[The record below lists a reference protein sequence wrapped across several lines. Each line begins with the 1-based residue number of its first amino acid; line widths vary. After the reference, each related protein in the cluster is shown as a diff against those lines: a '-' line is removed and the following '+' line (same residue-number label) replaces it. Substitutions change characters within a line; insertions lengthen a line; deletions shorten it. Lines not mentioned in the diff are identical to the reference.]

1 MMFKILV
8 PAVAALGLVA
18 FAAKTQDW
26 SHEQADTAVVA
37 SAASPVLA
45 RVMAPVMGW
54 HLSYEGPMAKLA
66 YGVENSDQLAMMVT
80 CAPGDRSAV
89 LYGDVL
95 PASPRLAQASMG
107 GEGDEARMPLTD
119 PALQGLA
126 RNGVMPV
133 VGEAGP
139 TRISATADERRVVSG
154 FLAYCGGVRA

>member
-26 SHEQADTAVVA
+26 SHEDAEPAAAMTAA
-37 SAASPVLA
+37 SA
-45 RVMAPVMGW
+45 MPVMGW
-54 HLSYEGPMAKLA
+54 HLSYEGSMAKLA

-89 LYGDVL
+89 IYGDVL

-107 GEGDEARMPLTD
+107 GEGRRGPGPVDRSR
-119 PALQGLA
+119 PAKPGPQ
-126 RNGVMPV
+126 RRH
-133 VGEAGP
+133 AGG
-139 TRISATADERRVVSG
+139 RRDRTG
-154 FLAYCGGVRA
+154 AHQRHRR

>member
-26 SHEQADTAVVA
+26 SAETSDPAAVTAQAA
-37 SAASPVLA
+37 
-45 RVMAPVMGW
+45 MPVMGW

-80 CAPGDRSAV
+80 CAPGDRTAV
-89 LYGDVL
+89 IYGDVL
-95 PASPRLAQASMG
+95 PASPRLAQASMSSDM
-107 GEGDEARMPLTD
+107 GDEARVPVSD
-119 PALQGLA
+119 PALQSLA

-133 VGEAGP
+133 VGETGP
-139 TRISATADERRVVSG
+139 AQIGATADERRVVSG
-154 FLAYCGGVRA
+154 FLAYCGGARA

>member
-1 MMFKILV
+1 MFKVLV

-26 SHEQADTAVVA
+26 SHEDAEPSAV
-37 SAASPVLA
+37 SA
-45 RVMAPVMGW
+45 MAQPVMGW

-66 YGVENSDQLAMMVT
+66 YGVENSDQLALMVT

-89 LYGDVL
+89 VYGDVL
-95 PASPRLAQASMG
+95 PASPRLAQASLG
-107 GEGDEARMPLTD
+107 SLEDEARIPVTD
-119 PALQGLA
+119 PALQSLA

-139 TRISATADERRVVSG
+139 TRIHASDAERRVVSG
-154 FLAYCGGVRA
+154 FLSYCDQAAA

>member
-1 MMFKILV
+1 MFKVLV

-26 SHEQADTAVVA
+26 SHEYAQPAAVA
-37 SAASPVLA
+37 TMA
-45 RVMAPVMGW
+45 APVMGW

-89 LYGDVL
+89 VYGDVL

-107 GEGDEARMPLTD
+107 SMEDEARIPLTD
-119 PALQGLA
+119 PALQSLA

-139 TRISATADERRVVSG
+139 ARIAASDAERRVVSG
-154 FLAYCGGVRA
+154 FLSYCDQAHA

>member
-1 MMFKILV
+1 MFKVLV

-26 SHEQADTAVVA
+26 SHEDAEPSAV
-37 SAASPVLA
+37 AA
-45 RVMAPVMGW
+45 MAQPVMGW

-66 YGVENSDQLAMMVT
+66 YGVANSDQLAMMVT
-80 CAPGDRSAV
+80 CAPGDRSAAV
-89 LYGDVL
+89 YGDVL

-107 GEGDEARMPLTD
+107 SLEDEARIPVSD
-119 PALQGLA
+119 PALQSLA

-139 TRISATADERRVVSG
+139 ARIHASDAERRVVSG
-154 FLAYCGGVRA
+154 FLSYCDQASA

>member
-1 MMFKILV
+1 MFKVLV

-18 FAAKTQDW
+18 FTAKTQDW
-26 SHEQADTAVVA
+26 SHETSAPAAETA
-37 SAASPVLA
+37 AAA
-45 RVMAPVMGW
+45 TPVMGW

-89 LYGDVL
+89 IYGDVL
-95 PASPRLAQASMG
+95 PASPRLAQASLGSM
-107 GEGDEARMPLTD
+107 EDEARIPLSD
-119 PALQGLA
+119 PALQSLA

-139 TRISATADERRVVSG
+139 TRIGATIEERRVVSG
-154 FLAYCGGVRA
+154 FIAYCGSARA

>member
-18 FAAKTQDW
+18 FTAKTQDW
-26 SHEQADTAVVA
+26 SHEAAQPAAVA
-37 SAASPVLA
+37 TMA
-45 RVMAPVMGW
+45 APVMGW

-66 YGVENSDQLAMMVT
+66 YGVENSDQLAMMVS

-89 LYGDVL
+89 VYGDVL

-107 GEGDEARMPLTD
+107 GEGDEARLSLGD

-139 TRISATADERRVVSG
+139 SHISATADERRVVSG
-154 FLAYCGGVRA
+154 FLAYCGGDRT

>member
-26 SHEQADTAVVA
+26 SHEDAEPAAAMTAA
-37 SAASPVLA
+37 SA
-45 RVMAPVMGW
+45 MPVMGW
-54 HLSYEGPMAKLA
+54 HLSYEGSMAKLA

-89 LYGDVL
+89 IYGDVL

-107 GEGDEARMPLTD
+107 GEGDEARVPLTD
-119 PALQGLA
+119 PALQNLA

-133 VGEAGP
+133 VGEIGP
-139 TRISATADERRVVSG
+139 ARISATADERRVVSG
-154 FLAYCGGVRA
+154 FLSYCGGARA

>member
-26 SHEQADTAVVA
+26 SAETSDPAAVTAQAA
-37 SAASPVLA
+37 
-45 RVMAPVMGW
+45 MPVMGW
-54 HLSYEGPMAKLA
+54 HLSYEGSMAKLA

-89 LYGDVL
+89 IYGDVL

-107 GEGDEARMPLTD
+107 GEGDEARDPLTD
-119 PALQGLA
+119 PALQNLA

-133 VGEAGP
+133 VGEIGP
-139 TRISATADERRVVSG
+139 ARISATADERRVVSG
-154 FLAYCGGVRA
+154 FLSYCGGARA

>member
-1 MMFKILV
+1 MFKVLV

-26 SHEQADTAVVA
+26 SHDAEPAAV
-37 SAASPVLA
+37 AA
-45 RVMAPVMGW
+45 MATPVMGW

-80 CAPGDRSAV
+80 CAPGDRSAAV
-89 LYGDVL
+89 YGDVL

-107 GEGDEARMPLTD
+107 SMEDEARIPLTD
-119 PALQGLA
+119 PALQSLA

-139 TRISATADERRVVSG
+139 TRIHASDAERQVVSG
-154 FLAYCGGVRA
+154 FLSYCDQAHA

>member
-1 MMFKILV
+1 MFKVLV

-26 SHEQADTAVVA
+26 SHDDAEPSAGSVAVGA
-37 SAASPVLA
+37 
-45 RVMAPVMGW
+45 MAQPVMGW
-54 HLSYEGPMAKLA
+54 HLSYEGSMAKLA

-89 LYGDVL
+89 VYGDVL
-95 PASPRLAQASMG
+95 PASPRLAQASLG
-107 GEGDEARMPLTD
+107 APEDEARIAVTD
-119 PALQGLA
+119 PALLSLA

-139 TRISATADERRVVSG
+139 TRIHASDAERRVVSG
-154 FLAYCGGVRA
+154 FLSYCDRAHA